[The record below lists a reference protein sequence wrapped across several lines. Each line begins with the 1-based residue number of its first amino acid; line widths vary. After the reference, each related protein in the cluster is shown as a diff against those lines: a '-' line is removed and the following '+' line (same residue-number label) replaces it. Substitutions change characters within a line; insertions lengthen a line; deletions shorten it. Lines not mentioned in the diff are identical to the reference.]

1 MPKTIV
7 ILNPAARSEKAS
19 GLSLEIE
26 RMTEGLAV
34 LRRTTQPGEARVWA
48 RQAAQEGFERVVVAG
63 GDGTVNEVVN
73 GIAGFPVHL
82 GILPIGTMNVF
93 ATELGLPKS
102 IADCWQVIQGGV
114 SRLVDL
120 PQANGHAFVQMAGVG
135 FDALALEATS
145 RNAKRNL
152 GPLSYLVSAAQI
164 AARKPPLLTVR
175 CGETV
180 REGSFVLIGN
190 GRYYGGP
197 FPMFPKAQIDDGL
210 MDVIVFQKM
219 GHLDLIRYIQGVL
232 FGTHVGMHDVD
243 YFQTARLTV
252 ESAEQV
258 PVEVDGEVIG
268 TVPVTFEFAPRQLS
282 VLTPVP
288 LQNPVPNPA

>member
-1 MPKTIV
+1 MANATLIF
-7 ILNPAARSEKAS
+7 NPAARSEKAS
-19 GLSLEIE
+19 GLGLEIE
-26 RMTEGLAV
+26 RLAGRDAV
-34 LRRTTQPGEARVWA
+34 IRRTAQPGEARQFA
-48 RQAAQEGFERVVVAG
+48 RQAAEEGCERVIVAG

-93 ATELGLPKS
+93 AMELGLPKS
-102 IADCWQVIQGGV
+102 ITDCWRVIQTGV
-114 SRLVDL
+114 PRLIDL
-120 PQANGHAFVQMAGVG
+120 PQASGHSFVQVAGVG

-175 CGETV
+175 SGRKTYD
-180 REGSFVLIGN
+180 GSIVLIGN

-197 FPMFPKAQIDDGL
+197 FPVFPKARFDDQL
-210 MDVIVFQKM
+210 LDVIVFKKM
-219 GHLDLIRYIQGVL
+219 GHLDLIRYLQGVL
-232 FGTHVGMHDVD
+232 FGTHLGMRDVD
-243 YFQTARLTV
+243 YFQTKELTV
-252 ESAEQV
+252 QSEEKV

-268 TVPVTFEFAPRQLS
+268 TVPVTFAFAPRPLS
-282 VLTPVP
+282 VLAPP
-288 LQNPVPNPA
+288 RNRASSPA

>member
-19 GLSLEIE
+19 GMVLEIE
-26 RMTEGLAV
+26 RLAEGEAV
-34 LRRTTQPGEARVWA
+34 LRRTSQPGEARAWA
-48 RQAAQEGFERVVVAG
+48 RQAAEEGFERVVVAG

-93 ATELGLPKS
+93 ATELRLPRS
-102 IADCWQVIQGGV
+102 VADCWRVVQNGV
-114 SRLVDL
+114 PRRIDL
-120 PQANGHAFVQMAGVG
+120 PQANGHAFVQMGGVG

-145 RNAKRNL
+145 RDAKRNL
-152 GPLSYLVSAAQI
+152 GPLSYLISGAQI

-175 CGETV
+175 CGKKV

-197 FPMFPKAQIDDGL
+197 FPMFPKARIDDGL
-210 MDVIVFQKM
+210 LDVIVFQKM

-243 YFQTARLTV
+243 YFQTASLTV
-252 ESAEQV
+252 KSEEQV
-258 PVEVDGEVIG
+258 PVEVDGEVVG
-268 TVPVTFEFAPRQLS
+268 EVPVTFGFAPRQLS
-282 VLTPVP
+282 VLVP
-288 LQNPVPNPA
+288 ALPQSPAPSPA